1 MKKSMIA
8 QCPSLKD
15 SQILS
20 DEMMEGIES
29 GGSCKETCKK
39 KCVTNIGPGPFDDS
53 DDVKPI
59 NIEDIE
65 KLLTK

>member
-1 MKKSMIA
+1 MIE
-8 QCPSLKD
+8 QCHSLKD

-20 DEMMEGIES
+20 DVVVDDIECS
-29 GGSCKETCKK
+29 GSCKETCKK
-39 KCVTNIGPGPFDDS
+39 QCITNIDPDPFDDS